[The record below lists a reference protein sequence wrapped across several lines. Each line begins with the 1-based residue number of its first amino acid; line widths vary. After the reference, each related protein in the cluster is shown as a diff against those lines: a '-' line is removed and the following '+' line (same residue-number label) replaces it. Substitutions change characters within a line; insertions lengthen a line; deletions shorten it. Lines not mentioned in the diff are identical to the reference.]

1 MHRLLSDRARGWRR
15 ALCGV
20 ALGLLAW
27 SAHGV
32 PANAPQDLR
41 IDGEVLPGKSVDLL
55 EQALS
60 RVKFNTDPQQLRRG
74 LVENRLL
81 ARAVEDQL
89 TAQSRADLDASV
101 EIEAGNLLEQVY
113 GRRYREDLGPYL
125 RQPRALSA
133 ERLREVLA
141 PRSRGL
147 VENSL
152 LLDETQRREAA
163 GVELI
168 GWQFPGQPA
177 QVLDLLSLYEGDN
190 VQGQVELQQG
200 NLAYLARQVQ
210 TRIRRDYLW
219 YRLARDGFGPAERQG
234 VRTLVRDKLVRH
246 RYLHQIGLYSDFHH
260 ESDALREL
268 AGKVSDK
275 DAEAY
280 YRRNLERYR
289 NVAQVQAAHIRLA
302 DQASADK
309 VYAELRNGL
318 AFDEAVRRYS
328 LADDRDR
335 DPPGDL
341 GLIRPQ
347 DGRLDLLRKTAL
359 IQKADTVSQ
368 PMRID
373 GAFEIVRV
381 RSREDR
387 QLPLDDRSVRFEVNQ
402 AVAREQL
409 AAQFQAVA
417 RAYEAKPPA
426 AELDREQAIQFMQ
439 MLRDEGDPRSPPL
452 GGLQPRQGATA
463 QELADPKQ
471 YQAFEERQTR
481 ELVQAYTSGVQ
492 QIPEIRA
499 RIEAAEQGG
508 ERSAEEIDEAR
519 AALGQLEM
527 MRDKLQRESPQ
538 LLPGDSAPT
547 SPAAP

>member
-1 MHRLLSDRARGWRR
+1 
-15 ALCGV
+15 
-20 ALGLLAW
+20 
-27 SAHGV
+27 
-32 PANAPQDLR
+32 
-41 IDGEVLPGKSVDLL
+41 
-55 EQALS
+55 
-60 RVKFNTDPQQLRRG
+60 
-74 LVENRLL
+74 
-81 ARAVEDQL
+81 
-89 TAQSRADLDASV
+89 
-101 EIEAGNLLEQVY
+101 
-113 GRRYREDLGPYL
+113 
-125 RQPRALSA
+125 
-133 ERLREVLA
+133 
-141 PRSRGL
+141 
-147 VENSL
+147 
-152 LLDETQRREAA
+152 
-163 GVELI
+163 
-168 GWQFPGQPA
+168 
-177 QVLDLLSLYEGDN
+177 
-190 VQGQVELQQG
+190 
-200 NLAYLARQVQ
+200 LARQVQ

-409 AAQFQAVA
+409 AAQFETRLRNLLAGA
-417 RAYEAKPPA
+417 RV
-426 AELDREQAIQFMQ
+426 
-439 MLRDEGDPRSPPL
+439 EGL
-452 GGLQPRQGATA
+452 
-463 QELADPKQ
+463 
-471 YQAFEERQTR
+471 
-481 ELVQAYTSGVQ
+481 
-492 QIPEIRA
+492 
-499 RIEAAEQGG
+499 
-508 ERSAEEIDEAR
+508 
-519 AALGQLEM
+519 
-527 MRDKLQRESPQ
+527 
-538 LLPGDSAPT
+538 
-547 SPAAP
+547 

>member
-15 ALCGV
+15 ALCGIV
-20 ALGLLAW
+20 LGLLAW

-32 PANAPQDLR
+32 PAKAPQDLR
-41 IDGEVLPGKSVDLL
+41 IDGEVLPGRSIDLL

-152 LLDETQRREAA
+152 LLDETQRRE
-163 GVELI
+163 
-168 GWQFPGQPA
+168 
-177 QVLDLLSLYEGDN
+177 
-190 VQGQVELQQG
+190 VELQQG

-309 VYAELRNGL
+309 VYAELRGGL

-409 AAQFQAVA
+409 AAQFETRLRNLLAGA
-417 RAYEAKPPA
+417 RV
-426 AELDREQAIQFMQ
+426 
-439 MLRDEGDPRSPPL
+439 EGL
-452 GGLQPRQGATA
+452 
-463 QELADPKQ
+463 
-471 YQAFEERQTR
+471 
-481 ELVQAYTSGVQ
+481 
-492 QIPEIRA
+492 
-499 RIEAAEQGG
+499 
-508 ERSAEEIDEAR
+508 
-519 AALGQLEM
+519 
-527 MRDKLQRESPQ
+527 
-538 LLPGDSAPT
+538 
-547 SPAAP
+547 

>member
-15 ALCGV
+15 ALCGIV
-20 ALGLLAW
+20 LGLLAW

-32 PANAPQDLR
+32 PAKAPQDLR
-41 IDGEVLPGKSVDLL
+41 IDGEVLPGRSIDLL

-200 NLAYLARQVQ
+200 NLAYL
-210 TRIRRDYLW
+210 
-219 YRLARDGFGPAERQG
+219 
-234 VRTLVRDKLVRH
+234 VRDKLVRH

-309 VYAELRNGL
+309 VYAELRGGL

-341 GLIRPQ
+341 
-347 DGRLDLLRKTAL
+347 A
-359 IQKADTVSQ
+359 
-368 PMRID
+368 
-373 GAFEIVRV
+373 
-381 RSREDR
+381 
-387 QLPLDDRSVRFEVNQ
+387 
-402 AVAREQL
+402 
-409 AAQFQAVA
+409 
-417 RAYEAKPPA
+417 
-426 AELDREQAIQFMQ
+426 
-439 MLRDEGDPRSPPL
+439 
-452 GGLQPRQGATA
+452 
-463 QELADPKQ
+463 
-471 YQAFEERQTR
+471 
-481 ELVQAYTSGVQ
+481 
-492 QIPEIRA
+492 
-499 RIEAAEQGG
+499 
-508 ERSAEEIDEAR
+508 
-519 AALGQLEM
+519 
-527 MRDKLQRESPQ
+527 
-538 LLPGDSAPT
+538 
-547 SPAAP
+547 

>member
-32 PANAPQDLR
+32 PAKAPQDLR
-41 IDGEVLPGKSVDLL
+41 IDSEVLPGKSVDLL

-309 VYAELRNGL
+309 VYAELRGGL

-381 RSREDR
+381 RSRKDR

-409 AAQFQAVA
+409 AAQFETRLRNLLAGA
-417 RAYEAKPPA
+417 RV
-426 AELDREQAIQFMQ
+426 
-439 MLRDEGDPRSPPL
+439 EGL
-452 GGLQPRQGATA
+452 
-463 QELADPKQ
+463 
-471 YQAFEERQTR
+471 
-481 ELVQAYTSGVQ
+481 
-492 QIPEIRA
+492 
-499 RIEAAEQGG
+499 
-508 ERSAEEIDEAR
+508 
-519 AALGQLEM
+519 
-527 MRDKLQRESPQ
+527 
-538 LLPGDSAPT
+538 
-547 SPAAP
+547 

>member
-1 MHRLLSDRARGWRR
+1 
-15 ALCGV
+15 
-20 ALGLLAW
+20 
-27 SAHGV
+27 
-32 PANAPQDLR
+32 
-41 IDGEVLPGKSVDLL
+41 
-55 EQALS
+55 
-60 RVKFNTDPQQLRRG
+60 
-74 LVENRLL
+74 
-81 ARAVEDQL
+81 

-309 VYAELRNGL
+309 VYAELRGGL

-381 RSREDR
+381 RSRKDR

-409 AAQFQAVA
+409 AAQFETRLRNLLAGA
-417 RAYEAKPPA
+417 RV
-426 AELDREQAIQFMQ
+426 
-439 MLRDEGDPRSPPL
+439 EGL
-452 GGLQPRQGATA
+452 
-463 QELADPKQ
+463 
-471 YQAFEERQTR
+471 
-481 ELVQAYTSGVQ
+481 
-492 QIPEIRA
+492 
-499 RIEAAEQGG
+499 
-508 ERSAEEIDEAR
+508 
-519 AALGQLEM
+519 
-527 MRDKLQRESPQ
+527 
-538 LLPGDSAPT
+538 
-547 SPAAP
+547 

>member
-15 ALCGV
+15 ALCGIV
-20 ALGLLAW
+20 LGLLAW

-32 PANAPQDLR
+32 PAKAPQDLR
-41 IDGEVLPGKSVDLL
+41 IDGEVLPGRSIDLL

-309 VYAELRNGL
+309 VYAELRGGL

-341 GLIRPQ
+341 
-347 DGRLDLLRKTAL
+347 RLR
-359 IQKADTVSQ
+359 
-368 PMRID
+368 
-373 GAFEIVRV
+373 
-381 RSREDR
+381 
-387 QLPLDDRSVRFEVNQ
+387 
-402 AVAREQL
+402 
-409 AAQFQAVA
+409 
-417 RAYEAKPPA
+417 
-426 AELDREQAIQFMQ
+426 
-439 MLRDEGDPRSPPL
+439 
-452 GGLQPRQGATA
+452 
-463 QELADPKQ
+463 
-471 YQAFEERQTR
+471 
-481 ELVQAYTSGVQ
+481 
-492 QIPEIRA
+492 
-499 RIEAAEQGG
+499 
-508 ERSAEEIDEAR
+508 
-519 AALGQLEM
+519 
-527 MRDKLQRESPQ
+527 
-538 LLPGDSAPT
+538 
-547 SPAAP
+547 